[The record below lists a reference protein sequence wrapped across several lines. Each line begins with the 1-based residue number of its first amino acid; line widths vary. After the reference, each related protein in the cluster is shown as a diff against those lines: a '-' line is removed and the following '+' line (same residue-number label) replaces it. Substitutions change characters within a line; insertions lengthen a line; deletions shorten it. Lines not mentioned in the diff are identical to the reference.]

1 MNGSIIIIIIII
13 IIFIFIFIFIIKEDV
28 AQMVTYSKSFLERN
42 EDRYLTSPYV
52 FHCYLSSMFFPLC
65 YMLQF
70 LDIIVTTCFGPAFFL
85 SFLGFRCFRRKVA
98 LNGLCER
105 CCCENED
112 ILHALWGCQGV
123 KEIWWEMV
131 QCRTFLSDRFA
142 SFRDLFQGIL
152 LHKSPKFAELFAFIA
167 WSIWFNRN
175 AQRVGSSTIPISKI
189 HRDAVERLQEFQ
201 MLQDIPL
208 PSPKVV
214 HPAHWLLPLLH
225 QYKANCDG
233 AVFRDINS
241 AGLGVVIRDSAGLV
255 IATLSERIC
264 LPSTV
269 NELDALA
276 CKRAIAFALEIG
288 LHEVA
293 FEGDFDVAFKHLNA
307 EPPLLGFLWSH
318 Y

>member
-1 MNGSIIIIIIII
+1 M
-13 IIFIFIFIFIIKEDV
+13 
-28 AQMVTYSKSFLERN
+28 R
-42 EDRYLTSPYV
+42 
-52 FHCYLSSMFFPLC
+52 
-65 YMLQF
+65 
-70 LDIIVTTCFGPAFFL
+70 FGAA
-85 SFLGFRCFRRKVA
+85 R
-98 LNGLCER
+98 
-105 CCCENED
+105 
-112 ILHALWGCQGV
+112 GV
-123 KEIWWEMV
+123 KEIWWEME

-201 MLQDIPL
+201 MLQDTPL

-233 AVFRDINS
+233 AVFRDIKS

-269 NELDALA
+269 NELEALA

-293 FEGDFDVAFKHLNA
+293 FVGDFDVVFKHLNA
-307 EPPLLGFLWSH
+307 ETPLLGFLWSH